1 VCACK
6 ASKTLCHGFQVLIR
20 PFLLCCAVPWCRAA
34 PPADLLH
41 ELLQSLLLNNA
52 EKLQQCNS
60 HHLAQLLLSL
70 SKLVQPQAN
79 WPLMK
84 AVLQHATTLLTPEML
99 PGHRQQQQQLGTPG
113 SRQGS
118 RDTAVSPSSSSSSV
132 DGGAAPAAAGEGDA
146 SSSSPGSRHACE
158 DRYVSPTGWY
168 AREDRYVSPTG
179 RYARKQYTPLSK
191 ESAEQQAA
199 KQHRDLASHVNSTA
213 LTALLLDKAN
223 TYSPPYLRLLYQWLE
238 DADRLSVLYPN
249 AATQLWAA
257 LKSQFAKFEARNAAN
272 SASAADSSE
281 AAGAG
286 HSTGADAAAGADA
299 AVVEPDGMHLST
311 ARLSVEQYQQK
322 VEAFFGKAALQ
333 SLAQATVPLVTSMT
347 ENNLGQLF
355 NAMGRLRWASPDLLA
370 AASRAFKALCE
381 AQTPTLVT
389 KANAAWAAGQ
399 LQHYDFGLI
408 LPAVL
413 AAVQAPESL
422 DGFLAARIMIATSQ
436 MPQDVLQKLQLL
448 LKQELHRLS
457 GARGPP
463 PAATAA
469 SAVADPATAAAGQI
483 PVWVSSLADSLA
495 GRMPEL
501 RPREIAYIL
510 LSYSQLPGAP
520 VHEEL
525 FGAAAGHIA
534 AHADTFVQ
542 LDDME
547 MVATAFE
554 RFNFKDGLPA
564 LKALQEQS
572 EKLLGSAQE

>member
-1 VCACK
+1 M
-6 ASKTLCHGFQVLIR
+6 
-20 PFLLCCAVPWCRAA
+20 CRAA

-41 ELLQSLLLNNA
+41 ELLQAMLLNNA
-52 EKLQQCNS
+52 EKLQQCNA
-60 HHLAQLLLSL
+60 HQLAQLLLSL

-84 AVLQHATTLLTPEML
+84 AVLQHATTLLTPEMQ
-99 PGHRQQQQQLGTPG
+99 PNQQQQQQGQQLGAPG
-113 SRQGS
+113 SSQGS
-118 RDTAVSPSSSSSSV
+118 SDTAVPPSSSSSSSSTE
-132 DGGAAPAAAGEGDA
+132 GQAAPAAAWKGAAAASTA
-146 SSSSPGSRHACE
+146 SSSQPGLR
-158 DRYVSPTGWY
+158 PP
-168 AREDRYVSPTG
+168 REDRYVSPTG
-179 RYARKQYTPLSK
+179 RYAREQYKPHFK
-191 ESAEQQAA
+191 ELTAAQVAA
-199 KQHRDLASHVNSTA
+199 KERKDLGSYVNSTA
-213 LTALLLDKAN
+213 LTALLLDRAN
-223 TYSPPYLRLLYQWLE
+223 TYSPQYLRLLYQWLE
-238 DADRLSVLYPN
+238 NTDRLSVLYPN
-249 AATQLWAA
+249 AASQFWTAM
-257 LKSQFAKFEARNAAN
+257 KSQWSKFEARNSAN
-272 SASAADSSE
+272 SATAAGSSE
-281 AAGAG
+281 AGEAGDSAEAAAA
-286 HSTGADAAAGADA
+286 ADADLAP
-299 AVVEPDGMHLST
+299 VEPDDMHLST

-322 VEAFFGKAALQ
+322 VEAFFGKKALQ
-333 SLAQATVPLVTSMT
+333 SLAQATAPLVTSMT

-355 NAMGRLRWASPDLLA
+355 NAMGRLRWASPELLA
-370 AASRAFKALCE
+370 AASGAFKALCA
-381 AQTPTLVT
+381 AQTPTVVT

-399 LQHYDFGLI
+399 LQHYDPALI

-413 AAVQAPESL
+413 TAVQAPESL

-436 MPQDVLQKLQLL
+436 MPQEVLQQLQLL

-463 PAATAA
+463 PAAAA
-469 SAVADPATAAAGQI
+469 AAAVADPATAAAGQI
-483 PVWVSSLADSLA
+483 PDWVASLAGCLA

-501 RPREIAYIL
+501 RPREVAYIL
-510 LSYSQLPGAP
+510 LSYSQLPGVP

-572 EKLLGSAQE
+572 EKLLSAQE